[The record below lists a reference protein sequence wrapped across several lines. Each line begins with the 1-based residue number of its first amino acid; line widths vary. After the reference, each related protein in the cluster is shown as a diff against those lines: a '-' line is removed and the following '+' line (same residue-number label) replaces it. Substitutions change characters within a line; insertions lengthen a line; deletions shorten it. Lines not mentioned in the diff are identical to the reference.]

1 MSKPFELCI
10 IRLSAIGDVCHALA
24 TVNAIQKHMPNIN
37 ISWVIGKVEY
47 DLVKHIQ
54 NVEFIVYD
62 KKDDKKSR
70 KEVKQAFRGK
80 VFDALFVMQVSLRAN
95 LVSRMIKAKR
105 RIGFDYKRSREGHF
119 LFINERIDANPQA
132 HVLEGFMGFAEKLGV
147 VASDDPSWDIPLL
160 PQDIEYVETTLSSPY
175 VVISPAASSEE
186 RNWPPTR
193 YAEIIDYLAEL
204 NFKVV
209 LCGGPGAID
218 STLASEIL
226 KHTSNVYLN
235 LVGKTSLICLLA
247 VISRAK
253 FVIAPDTGP
262 AHMATTQGVP
272 VIGLYAHSNP
282 LRTGPYNSLHLVASV
297 YDECIK
303 EQYKKAWQS
312 LPWGTRAKGGELM
325 EKITVEEVKSLI
337 QRVLVELSLVSKSD
351 E

>member
-1 MSKPFELCI
+1 MSKAFELCI

-47 DLVKHIQ
+47 DLVKHIKD
-54 NVEFIVYD
+54 VEFIVYD

-70 KEVKQAFRGK
+70 KTVKQAFRGK

-105 RIGFDYKRSREGHF
+105 RIGFDYKRSREGHS

-132 HVLEGFMGFAEKLGV
+132 HVLDGFMGFAEKLGV
-147 VASDDPSWDIPLL
+147 VAPADPSWDIPLL
-160 PQDIEYVETTLSSPY
+160 PEDVEYVEKTLPNPY

-186 RNWPPTR
+186 RNWLPTR
-193 YAEIIDYLAEL
+193 YAEVIDYLTEL

-209 LCGGPGAID
+209 LCGGPGKLD
-218 STLASEIL
+218 STLASEIQR
-226 KHTSNVYLN
+226 HTDNVYLN
-235 LVGKTSLICLLA
+235 LVGKTSLIRLLT
-247 VISRAK
+247 VIRSAT

-262 AHMATTQGVP
+262 AHMATTQNVP

-297 YDECIK
+297 YDSCIQ
-303 EQYKKAWQS
+303 EQYKKSWKS
-312 LPWGTRAKGGELM
+312 LPWGTRAKGKDLM
-325 EKITVEEVKSLI
+325 EKISVEEVKSLI
-337 QRVLVELSLVSKSD
+337 QKVIMELDTVNPS
-351 E
+351 